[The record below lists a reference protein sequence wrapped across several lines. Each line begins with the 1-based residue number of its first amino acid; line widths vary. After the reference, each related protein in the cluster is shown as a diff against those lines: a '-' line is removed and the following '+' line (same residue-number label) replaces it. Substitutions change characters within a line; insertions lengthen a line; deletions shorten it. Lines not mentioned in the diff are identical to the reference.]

1 MIDILNYIIGEDDK
15 SKYPFLPEVGK
26 QMTGRN
32 IQDFLNSELP
42 ILENAKDRIIYS
54 LKNGTSPEFEET
66 IEMKTISKYSFPI
79 AMLLVRST
87 NQSYLISRFA
97 LAESRRV
104 EDILHNENPDVIP
117 QIFKTILNVKLSQ
130 SKDVNEESNVTS
142 EFLVKNR
149 FKYKISLSDYLSRSI
164 SLPKNQW
171 RLVNRS
177 VSSGYVFLTQDELI
191 TLLREEIYQM
201 IRSKIEEIKI
211 PPALLEDES
220 MKSTLDQI
228 LKVAPRPPKAKIQVF
243 SGEYPPCVA
252 KAIEMIQKGDQVPHS
267 GKFLMTTFLLR
278 AGKTVDDVIDM
289 YPTNLGF
296 NQNITRYQVEHIAG
310 LKGGG
315 TKYDVPSCSTMK
327 MKDFCYKTDACGT
340 IKNPLQFN
348 SKTPVKKNGRKNS

>member
-1 MIDILNYIIGEDDK
+1 MITILNYIIGEDDE

-26 QMTGRN
+26 QMSGHN
-32 IQDFLNSELP
+32 IQDFLNSDLP
-42 ILENAKDRIIYS
+42 ILENAKDRIIYG
-54 LKNGTSPEFEET
+54 LKNGTSPEFNET
-66 IEMKTISKYSFPI
+66 IEMKTIAKFSFPI
-79 AMLLVRST
+79 SMLIIKST
-87 NQSYLISRFA
+87 NQNYLISRFA

-104 EDILHNENPDVIP
+104 EELLHKENPDVIP
-117 QIFKTILNVKLSQ
+117 QIFKTILNIQLSQ
-130 SKDVNEESNVTS
+130 SKNVIDKSNITS
-142 EFLVKNR
+142 DFLVKNR
-149 FKYKISLSDYLSRSI
+149 FKYRIDLSDYLSRSI

-177 VSSGYVFLTQDELI
+177 VSGGYVFLTQDELI
-191 TLLREEIYQM
+191 ALLREEIYQM
-201 IRSKIEEIKI
+201 IRSKIDDLKI
-211 PPALLEDES
+211 PPELLEEAAL
-220 MKSTLDQI
+220 KSTLEQI
-228 LKVAPRPPKAKIQVF
+228 LKVAPRPPKAKIRVF

-278 AGKTVDDVIDM
+278 AGKTVDEIIEM

-315 TKYDVPSCSTMK
+315 TKYEVPSCSTMK

-340 IKNPLQFN
+340 IRNPLQFN
-348 SKTPVKKNGRKNS
+348 GKTQVKKHGR

>member
-1 MIDILNYIIGEDDK
+1 MITILNYIIGGDDE

-26 QMTGRN
+26 QMSGHN
-32 IQDFLNSELP
+32 IQDFLNSDSP
-42 ILENAKDRIIYS
+42 ILENAKDRIIYG
-54 LKNGTSPEFEET
+54 LKHGTSPEFNET
-66 IEMKTISKYSFPI
+66 IEMKTIAKFSFPI
-79 AMLLVRST
+79 AMLLIKST

-104 EDILHNENPDVIP
+104 EEILHNENPDVIP
-117 QIFKTILNVKLSQ
+117 QIFKTILNIQLSQ
-130 SKDVNEESNVTS
+130 SKDVKEESNITS
-142 EFLVKNR
+142 EFLLKNR
-149 FKYKISLSDYLSRSI
+149 FKYKINLSDYLSRSI
-164 SLPKNQW
+164 SLPKIQW

-177 VSSGYVFLTQDELI
+177 VSNGYVFLTQDELI

-201 IRSKIEEIKI
+201 IRSKIDELKI
-211 PPALLEDES
+211 PPTLLEETAL
-220 MKSTLDQI
+220 KSTIEQI
-228 LKVAPRPPKAKIQVF
+228 LKVAPRPPKAKVRVF
-243 SGEYPPCVA
+243 SGEYPPCVT
-252 KAIEMIQKGDQVPHS
+252 KAVEMIQKGDQVPHS

-278 AGKTVDDVIDM
+278 AGKTVDEIIDM

-340 IKNPLQFN
+340 IKNPLQFTN
-348 SKTPVKKNGRKNS
+348 KNPVKKNGRKNS

>member
-1 MIDILNYIIGEDDK
+1 MITILNYIIGEDDE

-26 QMTGRN
+26 QMSGYN
-32 IQDFLNSELP
+32 IQDFLNSDLP
-42 ILENAKDRIIYS
+42 ILENAKDRIIYG
-54 LKNGTSPEFEET
+54 LKNGTSPEFNET
-66 IEMKTISKYSFPI
+66 IEMKTIAKFSFPI
-79 AMLLVRST
+79 SMLIIKST
-87 NQSYLISRFA
+87 NQNYLISRFA

-104 EDILHNENPDVIP
+104 EELLHKENPDVIP
-117 QIFKTILNVKLSQ
+117 QIFKTILNIQLSQ
-130 SKDVNEESNVTS
+130 SKDVTDKSNINS
-142 EFLVKNR
+142 DFLTKNR
-149 FKYKISLSDYLSRSI
+149 FKYRINLSDYLSRSI

-177 VSSGYVFLTQDELI
+177 VSGGYVFLTQDELI
-191 TLLREEIYQM
+191 ALLREEIYQM
-201 IRSKIEEIKI
+201 IRSKIDDLKI
-211 PPALLEDES
+211 PPELLEEAAL
-220 MKSTLDQI
+220 KSTLEQI
-228 LKVAPRPPKAKIQVF
+228 LKVAPRPPKAKIRVF

-278 AGKTVDDVIDM
+278 AGKTVDEIIDM
-289 YPTNLGF
+289 YPTSLGF

-315 TKYDVPSCSTMK
+315 TKYEVPSCSTMK

-348 SKTPVKKNGRKNS
+348 GKTQVKKHGR

>member
-1 MIDILNYIIGEDDK
+1 MITILNYIIGGDDE

-26 QMTGRN
+26 QMSGHN
-32 IQDFLNSELP
+32 IQDFLNSDSP
-42 ILENAKDRIIYS
+42 ILENAKDRIIYG
-54 LKNGTSPEFEET
+54 LKHGTSPEFNET
-66 IEMKTISKYSFPI
+66 IEMKTIAKFSFPI
-79 AMLLVRST
+79 AMLLIKST

-104 EDILHNENPDVIP
+104 EEILHNENPDVIP
-117 QIFKTILNVKLSQ
+117 QIFKTILNIQLSQ
-130 SKDVNEESNVTS
+130 SKDVKEESNITS
-142 EFLVKNR
+142 EFLLKNR
-149 FKYKISLSDYLSRSI
+149 FKYKINLSDYLSRSI
-164 SLPKNQW
+164 SLPKIQW

-177 VSSGYVFLTQDELI
+177 VSNGYVFLTQDELI

-201 IRSKIEEIKI
+201 IRSKIDELKN
-211 PPALLEDES
+211 PPTLLEETAL
-220 MKSTLDQI
+220 KSTIEQI
-228 LKVAPRPPKAKIQVF
+228 LKVAPRPPKAKVRVF
-243 SGEYPPCVA
+243 SGEYPPCVT
-252 KAIEMIQKGDQVPHS
+252 KAVEMIQKGDQVPHS

-278 AGKTVDDVIDM
+278 AGKTVDEIIDM

-340 IKNPLQFN
+340 IKNPLQFTN
-348 SKTPVKKNGRKNS
+348 KNPVKKNGRKNS